1 MPSGFPE
8 GIFVIIY
15 NRGRLWMVK
24 KEIAYRYLKEV
35 VCVRLS
41 PIEFLSR

>member
-15 NRGRLWMVK
+15 LIGRGCVWS

-35 VCVRLS
+35 ICVRFNT
-41 PIEFLSR
+41 IEFQSR